1 MPPSVELQAKRA
13 PLIESVVRLA
23 AVDLGVDMSEP
34 MSPNLRSVIWNEAMA
49 AYHAW
54 CDLIEIDAQV
64 EATSQFEK
72 ALVELCHLDRAIRRA
87 AQLETQS
94 QQLARGN
101 AEGARM
107 SSRQLRIVSAT
118 PSH

>member
-1 MPPSVELQAKRA
+1 MPPSIELQAKRG

-23 AVDLGVDMSEP
+23 AADLGVDTSEP
-34 MSPNLRSVIWNEAMA
+34 LSPNLRSVIWNEAMA

-54 CDLIEIDAQV
+54 CDLIELDAQV

-87 AQLETQS
+87 HHLETQG
-94 QQLARGN
+94 QQTARGH

-107 SSRQLRIVSAT
+107 SGRQLSLVPA
-118 PSH
+118 SH